1 MSEIG
6 LLTAFLA
13 GLASFLSPCVL
24 PLVPGYLSYISG
36 VSIEDMVESKTAHTG
51 KVLLKSL
58 LFVLGF
64 SIIFVA
70 LGATATTLGS
80 FIQDRIHIF
89 NKIAG
94 LLIILFGLHLT
105 GLFRL
110 KFLMVE
116 KRFHG
121 SVGGGV
127 LGPVLLGMA
136 FGFGWTPC
144 VGPVLFAIL
153 AYAGTQETA
162 GQGIMLLLVY
172 SAGLGLP
179 FLLTGVGMGTFIK
192 FLDRFKRY
200 FKWVELVSGIFLVVV
215 GLLVMTG
222 YMSKLANFI
231 PRDWILFG

>member
-1 MSEIG
+1 MSDIG

-13 GLASFLSPCVL
+13 GVASFLSPCVL
-24 PLVPGYLSYISG
+24 PLVPGYLSFISG
-36 VSIEDMVESKTAHTG
+36 VSIEEMVESRTVHTG
-51 KVLLKSL
+51 KVFLTSL

-70 LGATATTLGS
+70 MGATATALGS
-80 FIQDRIHIF
+80 FIQDRISIL

-105 GLFRL
+105 GLFRI

-116 KRFHG
+116 KRYHG
-121 SVGGGV
+121 SVGGGF

-162 GQGIMLLLVY
+162 GQGVVLLLIY

-179 FLLTGVGMGTFIK
+179 FLLTGVAMGSFIR

-200 FKWVELVSGIFLVVV
+200 FRWVELTSGLILVTL
-215 GLLVMTG
+215 GFLVMTG
-222 YMSKLANFI
+222 YMSKLANLI
-231 PRDWILFG
+231 PRDWILSG